1 MAWKNSRGPA
11 RGRSPYNE
19 FKNKGKRLGR
29 PEGRGVVRNR
39 PETPTAGENGRE
51 IDCKSHK
58 KPIICLSKIYA
69 IRTLIVQ
76 LVIEMVGC
84 FSGVFLH

>member
-1 MAWKNSRGPA
+1 MEKLARTRAGPLA
-11 RGRSPYNE
+11 LQRIQEQGQAAGATGR
-19 FKNKGKRLGR
+19 
-29 PEGRGVVRNR
+29 RGVVRNR

-69 IRTLIVQ
+69 IRALIAQ
-76 LVIEMVGC
+76 LVIELVGC

>member
-1 MAWKNSRGPA
+1 MEKLVRVRAGPLALQRIPEQGQAGGAAGGA
-11 RGRSPYNE
+11 R
-19 FKNKGKRLGR
+19 
-29 PEGRGVVRNR
+29 VVRHG
-39 PETPTAGENGRE
+39 PDSPTAGENGRE

-58 KPIICLSKIYA
+58 RPIACLSKIYA
-69 IRTLIVQ
+69 IEDLIVQ